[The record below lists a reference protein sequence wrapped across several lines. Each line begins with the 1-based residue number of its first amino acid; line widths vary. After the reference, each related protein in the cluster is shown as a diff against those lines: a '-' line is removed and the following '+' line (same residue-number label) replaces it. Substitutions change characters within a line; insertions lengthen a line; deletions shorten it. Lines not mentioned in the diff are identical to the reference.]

1 MEYSEFYQK
10 FIDLSREERMNLCK
24 NATGQLLEAFQKR
37 GLLENQD
44 FALSF
49 FGSLIGFFIGADG
62 KVTPNETAIFNEI
75 FGANYS
81 PSDLA
86 GILPK
91 MMDTENFVALDDF
104 IDGLSQ
110 EEKNLACYIILA
122 VISADGEVSE
132 REARL
137 FERILA

>member
-1 MEYSEFYQK
+1 MEYNEFYQK
-10 FIDLSREERMNLCK
+10 FIDLSRDERMNLCK
-24 NATGQLLEAFQKR
+24 NATGELLEAFKKR

-49 FGSLIGFFIGADG
+49 FTSLIGFFIGADG

-75 FGANYS
+75 FGVNYS
-81 PSDLA
+81 PNELA
-86 GILPK
+86 GFLPK
-91 MMDTENFVALDDF
+91 IMDTDNFIALDDF
-104 IDGLSQ
+104 IDGLTQ
-110 EEKNLACYIILA
+110 EEKNFACYIILA

-137 FERILA
+137 FERVLA